1 MMSDKD
7 NNLLKSDILTVGSE
21 LSEKLNA
28 IGVPNT
34 FGKASEGKDN
44 LMSIIRMTINGLDMT
59 IEQIKEILKDYYN
72 KSEVNTL
79 LNGKSDTS
87 HNHDSAYASKNHN
100 HDTAYASKNHNHDTA
115 YASKSHQHDGADVIL
130 SNSNDVGTEIGT
142 IEDDI
147 TSLNNSI
154 ANLNN
159 RIKSGKVSGISV
171 QKQNVASRT
180 VTHNLGRPNVPV
192 VTLDIGSTSGYIWA
206 DTQVTVYSVT
216 NNDFKVKIYNNT
228 ASNGNFSFNWVV
240 VENFG
245 DNILYAP
252 LLNGTETV
260 YTIPYEANGTSI
272 NFQPIISNNQLKD
285 GAGYLSD
292 GWDNTVNWELTFEYY
307 TTGDNN
313 GYLIIPKGTNSRDYN
328 GIQQW
333 YSNQLNFR
341 VNGSSPSGNIR
352 NATSTKQ
359 WINVKV
365 TKVGYVWKVYYNDI
379 LKTTWD
385 ASSYSSIV
393 DTWTT
398 MCIGVDRNMSRNSA
412 VIRNIIVKEI

>member
-130 SNSNDVGTEIGT
+130 SNNNDVGTEIGT

-147 TSLNNSI
+147 TSLNGNITSI
-154 ANLNN
+154 NASITDINN
-159 RIKSGKVSGISV
+159 TVNDHTTTFTNMIEKHTWTVPSFSLESGKSV
-171 QKQNVASRT
+171 QKT
-180 VTHNLGRPNVPV
+180 VTVPNP
-192 VTLDIGSTSGYIWA
+192 SGYYRVPIIQGA
-206 DTQVTVYSVT
+206 YKCSISSL
-216 NNDFKVKIYNNT
+216 N
-228 ASNGNFSFNWVV
+228 
-240 VENFG
+240 
-245 DNILYAP
+245 
-252 LLNGTETV
+252 LNGTTLTV
-260 YTIPYEANGTSI
+260 KIQNHFSTNANA
-272 NFQPIISNNQLKD
+272 NAY
-285 GAGYLSD
+285 GA
-292 GWDNTVNWELTFEYY
+292 
-307 TTGDNN
+307 
-313 GYLIIPKGTNSRDYN
+313 
-328 GIQQW
+328 
-333 YSNQLNFR
+333 
-341 VNGSSPSGNIR
+341 
-352 NATSTKQ
+352 
-359 WINVKV
+359 
-365 TKVGYVWKVYYNDI
+365 I
-379 LKTTWD
+379 LYFK
-385 ASSYSSIV
+385 SSIIK
-393 DTWTT
+393 D
-398 MCIGVDRNMSRNSA
+398 I
-412 VIRNIIVKEI
+412 